1 MTLQNIFAQR
11 FGIPPA
17 TARPLPQSVMPG
29 QMPVQLP
36 PVRPVM
42 QTAQAQPMQAQTVQA
57 QPMQAQ
63 PMQAQPAAQ
72 PMPQNDLRRMMMA
85 R

>member
-42 QTAQAQPMQAQTVQA
+42 QAAQA